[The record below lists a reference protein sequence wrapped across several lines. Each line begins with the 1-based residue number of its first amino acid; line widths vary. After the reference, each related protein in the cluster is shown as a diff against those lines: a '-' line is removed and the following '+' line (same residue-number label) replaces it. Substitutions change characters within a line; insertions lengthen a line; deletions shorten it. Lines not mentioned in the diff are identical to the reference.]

1 MGPGPLQYLKNQG
14 VFVKYYAPGGNK
26 VQKNYF

>member
-1 MGPGPLQYLKNQG
+1 MKNQG

-26 VQKNYF
+26 VQKAILAPWSMSR